1 MNTQPDIRKAPPDMP
16 EQPLVKQGRTGP
28 IQPFDLSR
36 IVRRG
41 DGVLAYDR
49 LPSSLVDMLARAR
62 DLRSGAKA
70 AGAAEEVEAVVEVGG
85 PRLSYAQFWD
95 RAARVAGGLRDQG
108 IGRGDRVAVRLLNGV
123 DWCVA
128 FFGTL
133 MVGAAAVPLN
143 TRFAEP
149 EIEQVITDSE
159 ARFVIGPEPRLP
171 DGPPYVSETI
181 ELDDL
186 AAIFYTSGTTGVPK
200 GALLSH
206 RNCLANNENCRRM
219 MLYSADEPIRNLVSV
234 PLFHVT
240 GCVSQFLVTLG
251 VAGTTVIMPSFSV
264 QGFLHAIEGERATA
278 VPSVPAIFWLAMN
291 QPNFADFDLT
301 RVTRAFYGGASTPPD
316 VIARIR
322 ESFPNARLGN
332 GFGMTE
338 TASGAAFLPSE
349 YTLSH
354 IHTVGFPAPSVEVDL
369 AAVRPDGVG
378 ELLIR
383 GENVISGY
391 WRREADTAAA
401 FTGRWLHSGDLAR
414 VDPDGFVQI
423 VDRKKDMINRG
434 GENVYCLEVENAIGQ
449 HPAVFEVA
457 VVGVPDVMMG
467 EKVGAAVVLRDGFT
481 LAGPELVEFLRDRI
495 ADFKIPQYLSVR
507 SEPLPRNAN
516 GKVRKP
522 ALREESEWGSP
533 VGA

>member
-1 MNTQPDIRKAPPDMP
+1 MRKASLDMP
-16 EQPLVKQGRTGP
+16 EQQLIKEGRTGP
-28 IQPFDLSR
+28 LQPFDLSG

-41 DGVLAYDR
+41 DGVLAYGR
-49 LPSSLVDMLARAR
+49 LPASLVDMLARAR
-62 DLRSGAKA
+62 DLRSEA
-70 AGAAEEVEAVVEVGG
+70 EAVVEVGG
-85 PRLSYAQFWD
+85 ARLSYAQFWD
-95 RAARVAGGLRDQG
+95 RAARVAGGLRAQG
-108 IGRGDRVAVRLLNGV
+108 IGRGDRVAIRLPNGT
-123 DWCVA
+123 DWCAA
-128 FFGTL
+128 FFGIL
-133 MVGAAAVPLN
+133 MAGAAAVPLN
-143 TRFAEP
+143 TRFAER
-149 EIEQVITDSE
+149 EIQQVITDSD
-159 ARFVIGPEPRLP
+159 AGFVIGPELRLP
-171 DGPPYVSETI
+171 DGAPYVSENI
-181 ELDDL
+181 ELDDV
-186 AAIFYTSGTTGVPK
+186 AAIFYTSGTTGAPK

-219 MLYSADEPIRNLVSV
+219 MHYSADDPIRNLVSV

-251 VAGTTVIMPSFSV
+251 VAGTTVVMPSFSV
-264 QGFLHAIEGERATA
+264 QGFLHAIEDERATA

-291 QPNFADFDLT
+291 QLNFADFDVS
-301 RVTRAFYGGASTPPD
+301 RVTRVIYGGASTPPE

-322 ESFPNARLGN
+322 DSFPSARLGN

-369 AAVRPDGVG
+369 AGVRADGVG

-391 WRREADTAAA
+391 WRREAETAAA

-414 VDPDGFVQI
+414 VDADGFVQI

-434 GENVYCLEVENAIGQ
+434 GENVYCLEVENAIAQ

-467 EKVGAAVVLRDGFT
+467 EKVGAAVVLRQGCT
-481 LAGPELVEFLRDRI
+481 LAGSELTEFLRDRI
-495 ADFKIPQYLSVR
+495 ADFKVPQYVAFR
-507 SEPLPRNAN
+507 AEPLPRNAN

-522 ALREESEWGSP
+522 ALREQTEWGNP
-533 VGA
+533 VRA